1 MCVEDVM
8 EMDEMLYVTCVLLPF
23 TTNQKVPGD
32 MPFIVLLPVAS
43 TFEYLPPHDMR
54 EQTCLNVVCN
64 ESFYYYFSA
73 KQAFCGLTL
82 ISYKCIAIYDP
93 IYYNGLLQLIS
104 TKLGRDDK

>member
-64 ESFYYYFSA
+64 ESFY
-73 KQAFCGLTL
+73 
-82 ISYKCIAIYDP
+82 
-93 IYYNGLLQLIS
+93 
-104 TKLGRDDK
+104 